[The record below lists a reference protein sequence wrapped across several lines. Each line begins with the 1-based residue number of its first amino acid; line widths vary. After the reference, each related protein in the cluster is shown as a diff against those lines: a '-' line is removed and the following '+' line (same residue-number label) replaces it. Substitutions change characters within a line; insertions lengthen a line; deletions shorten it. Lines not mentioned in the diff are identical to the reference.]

1 MFPSLR
7 RALVGAAALALS
19 LSSFAVDT
27 ANAYPDQPIKIIVT
41 FPPGGSADIVIRAL
55 QPVLSETLRQTI
67 IIENKSGAG
76 GNIGIGAVAKS
87 APDGYTLGVAAA
99 GVLTVN
105 PHLNPAAMPFDP
117 LKDLVPVTMLAEI
130 PFVLVAS
137 QQSAITSVADVIAK
151 AKAEP
156 QGLSIGHGGNGT
168 AMHLTSALFNQKAGV
183 GIQLI
188 AYRGTAPAS
197 VDVLAGHIPLAVL
210 DIPASKQLI
219 IDGKLKALGVS
230 AAKRV
235 VFLPDVPPLAEQGLS
250 EFELVGWFGL
260 VAPAGTSPEIVN
272 TLNAAFVK
280 ALSDPAAIEKI
291 RVLGAEPAPTSPE
304 AFAKFIR
311 SESAKWGKLIAETG
325 IKANSSAGHFR
336 KRLSAF
342 DPDQCDG
349 PFASRSW
356 RAKGLSVAHSE
367 SLSHT
372 ETRLNRPVRPILRD
386 ADGRLPHES
395 EFLKQLGIRVR
406 EMRALRGMSRRE
418 LARLSGLS
426 ERFVAQIEAGKG
438 NVSIVRLLRIAMV
451 FRGDGPAA

>member
-1 MFPSLR
+1 MFPSLMLPSLR
-7 RALVGAAALALS
+7 CALVGAAALAV

-27 ANAYPDQPIKIIVT
+27 ASAYPDQPIKIVVT

-55 QPVLSETLRQTI
+55 QPVVSETLRQTI

-117 LKDLVPVTMLAEI
+117 IKDLVPVTMLAEI

-137 QQSAITSVADVIAK
+137 QQSGINSVQDIIAK

-183 GIQLI
+183 GVQLI

-219 IDGKLKALGVS
+219 NDGKLKALGVS

-235 VFLPDVPPLAEQGLS
+235 TFLPDVPPLADQGLK
-250 EFELVGWFGL
+250 EFESVGWFGL

-291 RVLGAEPAPTSPE
+291 RVLGAEPAPGTPE
-304 AFAKFIR
+304 AFAKFIA

-325 IKANSSAGHFR
+325 IKA
-336 KRLSAF
+336 
-342 DPDQCDG
+342 
-349 PFASRSW
+349 
-356 RAKGLSVAHSE
+356 E
-367 SLSHT
+367 
-372 ETRLNRPVRPILRD
+372 
-386 ADGRLPHES
+386 
-395 EFLKQLGIRVR
+395 
-406 EMRALRGMSRRE
+406 
-418 LARLSGLS
+418 
-426 ERFVAQIEAGKG
+426 
-438 NVSIVRLLRIAMV
+438 
-451 FRGDGPAA
+451 

>member
-7 RALVGAAALALS
+7 RALVGAAAFALS
-19 LSSFAVDT
+19 LSSFAVDL

-55 QPVLSETLRQTI
+55 QPVVSETLRQTI
-67 IIENKSGAG
+67 IIENKAGAG
-76 GNIGIGAVAKS
+76 GNIGIGAVAQA

-105 PHLNPAAMPFDP
+105 PHLNRAAMAFDP
-117 LKDLVPVTMLAEI
+117 IKDLAPVTMLAEI

-137 QQSAITSVADVIAK
+137 QQSGINSVKNLITK

-219 IDGKLKALGVS
+219 NDGKLKALGVS

-235 VFLPDVPPLAEQGLS
+235 AFLPDVPTLAEQGLS
-250 EFELVGWFGL
+250 AFESVGWFGV
-260 VAPAGTSPEIVN
+260 VAPAGTPPEIIAA
-272 TLNAAFVK
+272 LNAAFVK

-291 RVLGAEPAPTSPE
+291 RVLGAEPAPSSPE
-304 AFAKFIR
+304 AFAKFIQ
-311 SESAKWGKLIAETG
+311 SESTKWGKLIAEAG
-325 IKANSSAGHFR
+325 IKA
-336 KRLSAF
+336 
-342 DPDQCDG
+342 
-349 PFASRSW
+349 
-356 RAKGLSVAHSE
+356 E
-367 SLSHT
+367 
-372 ETRLNRPVRPILRD
+372 
-386 ADGRLPHES
+386 
-395 EFLKQLGIRVR
+395 
-406 EMRALRGMSRRE
+406 
-418 LARLSGLS
+418 
-426 ERFVAQIEAGKG
+426 
-438 NVSIVRLLRIAMV
+438 
-451 FRGDGPAA
+451 

>member
-1 MFPSLR
+1 MRCSP
-7 RALVGAAALALS
+7 LV
-19 LSSFAVDT
+19 
-27 ANAYPDQPIKIIVT
+27 
-41 FPPGGSADIVIRAL
+41 
-55 QPVLSETLRQTI
+55 SETLRQTI
-67 IIENKSGAG
+67 IIENKAGAG

-117 LKDLVPVTMLAEI
+117 IKDLAPVTMLAEI

-137 QQSAITSVADVIAK
+137 QQSGINSVADIIAK

-183 GIQLI
+183 GVQLI

-219 IDGKLKALGVS
+219 NDGKLKALGVS

-235 VFLPDVPPLAEQGLS
+235 TFLPDVPPLADQGLK

-291 RVLGAEPAPTSPE
+291 RVLGAEPAPSTPE
-304 AFAKFIR
+304 AFAKFIQ

-325 IKANSSAGHFR
+325 IK
-336 KRLSAF
+336 
-342 DPDQCDG
+342 P
-349 PFASRSW
+349 
-356 RAKGLSVAHSE
+356 E
-367 SLSHT
+367 
-372 ETRLNRPVRPILRD
+372 
-386 ADGRLPHES
+386 
-395 EFLKQLGIRVR
+395 
-406 EMRALRGMSRRE
+406 
-418 LARLSGLS
+418 
-426 ERFVAQIEAGKG
+426 
-438 NVSIVRLLRIAMV
+438 
-451 FRGDGPAA
+451 

>member
-1 MFPSLR
+1 
-7 RALVGAAALALS
+7 LV
-19 LSSFAVDT
+19 
-27 ANAYPDQPIKIIVT
+27 
-41 FPPGGSADIVIRAL
+41 
-55 QPVLSETLRQTI
+55 SETLRQTI
-67 IIENKSGAG
+67 IIENKAGAG

-117 LKDLVPVTMLAEI
+117 LKDLAPVTMLAEI

-137 QQSAITSVADVIAK
+137 QQSGITSVADAIAK

-156 QGLSIGHGGNGT
+156 QALSIGHGGNGT

-183 GIQLI
+183 GVQLI

-219 IDGKLKALGVS
+219 NDGKLKALGVS

-235 VFLPDVPPLAEQGLS
+235 SFLPDVPPLADQGLN
-250 EFELVGWFGL
+250 EFESVGWFGL
-260 VAPAGTSPEIVN
+260 VAPAGTPPDIVA

-291 RVLGAEPAPTSPE
+291 RVLGAEPAPSSSE

-311 SESAKWGKLIAETG
+311 SESTKWGKLIAEAG
-325 IKANSSAGHFR
+325 IKA
-336 KRLSAF
+336 
-342 DPDQCDG
+342 
-349 PFASRSW
+349 
-356 RAKGLSVAHSE
+356 E
-367 SLSHT
+367 
-372 ETRLNRPVRPILRD
+372 
-386 ADGRLPHES
+386 
-395 EFLKQLGIRVR
+395 
-406 EMRALRGMSRRE
+406 
-418 LARLSGLS
+418 
-426 ERFVAQIEAGKG
+426 
-438 NVSIVRLLRIAMV
+438 
-451 FRGDGPAA
+451 